1 MKIVCGKCSADVE
14 LPEHGDRLEC
24 PSCGA
29 VFRVPSLDEGEELPH
44 PDTFPGYRIKAIIGH
59 GGMGTV
65 YRAIQLSMDR
75 EVAIKVLLRKYSD
88 VPRFVNRFDR
98 EAQALATLN
107 HPNIVAVI
115 DRGHVQGL
123 YFLVM
128 EYVRG
133 RTLRYYIKH
142 SLLSVERCVEIAI
155 QVCKALEAAHDDG
168 IVHRDIKPG
177 NILVQDDGPV
187 KVADFGIVHM
197 VEEQTNTEQERRSR
211 LGTAKYMAPEQR
223 GTGEVIDPRADIYA
237 LGMTLHEMLTGSLP
251 AGEPP
256 SAHSKLVPPALDSI
270 VEQAIEEDR
279 DRRFQSAAAMREAL
293 EVLLTTMQLEKTP
306 ATITIAASALPTV
319 TCPVCQGQAP
329 AGDDVCP
336 HCQAALREPCYR
348 AECDGVN
355 PIAAERCARCG
366 GHLELLKRQRR
377 AELDALLAQAGQQ
390 AAAGRI
396 AEALRLYDEVAADP
410 HGDFAALQERAFE
423 AMAALRHQR
432 TMGILRWA
440 AIAAAAFLIVF
451 LAGVGAYLGVT
462 RLLGDRQGEP
472 QVEQPIPPEE
482 PEPPTSVDPRL
493 ATQAPPPTPRRPVF
507 RDYLLALT
515 DAGWPQQAVGARVSA
530 ACDASS
536 HLAPGPPDGEAE
548 QRLAKLLDG
557 IEAGQPPGLSRAAV
571 DERLAAGLD
580 ALCRAVAAT
589 LRGDARLGPKAQLRL
604 QAYIKARQT
613 AREPGTRIDLASR
626 TLDDMLARAEQ
637 AQNPSLDLESRLIF
651 LDASLERATGGRP
664 TLPARL
670 RRAARLLVR
679 HLRRQD
685 GEVAMP
691 ELLEDAVRRIALAE
705 RAPDAVD
712 QMAYSLEALVE
723 ALASMGRAG

>member
-14 LPEHGDRLEC
+14 LPERGDRLEC

-29 VFRVPSLDEGEELPH
+29 VFRVPALDEGEELPH
-44 PDTFPGYRIKAIIGH
+44 PDTFPGYRIKAIVGH

-88 VPRFVNRFDR
+88 VPRFVSRFDR

-115 DRGHVQGL
+115 DRGHVQDL

-128 EYVRG
+128 EYARG

-142 SLLSVERCVEIAI
+142 GLLSVERCVEIAI
-155 QVCKALEAAHDDG
+155 QVCKALEAAHDGG

-237 LGMTLHEMLTGSLP
+237 LGVTFHEMLTGSLP
-251 AGEPP
+251 TGEPA
-256 SAHSKLVPPALDSI
+256 SAHNKLVPPALDSI

-306 ATITIAASALPTV
+306 ATITIAAPALPTV
-319 TCPVCQGQAP
+319 ACPVCQGQAP
-329 AGDDVCP
+329 AGEDACP

-355 PIAAERCARCG
+355 PIGAERCARCG

-377 AELDALLAQAGQQ
+377 AELDALLAQADQQ
-390 AAAGRI
+390 SAAGRT
-396 AEALRLYDEVAADP
+396 AEALRLYDEVAGDP

-423 AMAALRHQR
+423 AMGTLRHER
-432 TMGILRWA
+432 TMSILRWA
-440 AIAAAAFLIVF
+440 VTAAAAFLIVF

-462 RLLGDRQGEP
+462 RLLGDRPEEP
-472 QVEQPIPPEE
+472 HVEQPVPPEE

-493 ATQAPPPTPRRPVF
+493 ATPAPPRAPRRPVF

-515 DAGWPQQAVGARVSA
+515 DAGWPQQAVAARVSA

-536 HLAPGPPDGEAE
+536 HLAPGPADGEAE
-548 QRLAKLLDG
+548 QRLATLLDG
-557 IEAGQPPGLSRAAV
+557 IEAGQSPALSRAAV

-580 ALCRAVAAT
+580 ALCRAVAAA
-589 LRGDARLGPKAQLRL
+589 LRGDARLGPKARLRL
-604 QAYIKARQT
+604 LAYIKARQ
-613 AREPGTRIDLASR
+613 AAGDPGSRIDLASR
-626 TLDDMLARAEQ
+626 ALDDMLARAEQ
-637 AQNPSLDLESRLIF
+637 AENPSLDLESRLIF

-685 GEVAMP
+685 GDVAMP
-691 ELLEDAVRRIALAE
+691 ELLEDAVRRIALAD
-705 RAPDAVD
+705 RAPDAVE
-712 QMAYSLEALVE
+712 QMAYALEALVE
-723 ALASMGRAG
+723 ALGSMRRVE